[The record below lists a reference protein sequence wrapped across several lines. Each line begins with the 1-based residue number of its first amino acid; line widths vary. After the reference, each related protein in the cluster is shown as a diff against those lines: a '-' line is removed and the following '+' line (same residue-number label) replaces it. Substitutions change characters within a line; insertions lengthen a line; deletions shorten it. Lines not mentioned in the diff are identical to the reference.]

1 MASMTQVREMTEF
14 ARVMNE
20 EFGAAIR
27 PDSLEELIRLAG
39 RLQRINE
46 ADCNGPEDLSGRR
59 AKREERLQIRVRAV
73 VEAWGGNV
81 RFNGDPRSYAVWILL
96 PHGGLPNSADRRV
109 GIGVP

>member
-1 MASMTQVREMTEF
+1 MTEF
-14 ARVMNE
+14 ARIMTQE
-20 EFGAAIR
+20 RG
-27 PDSLEELIRLAG
+27 SLVREGDIEELIRLAG